1 MKRVVVIG
9 GGAAGLMAA
18 VIAGR
23 EGAKVTLLE
32 KMNYVGKK
40 MGITGKG
47 RCNITNACDMS
58 DFIKNTP
65 GNGKFLY
72 GAYERFTN
80 EDLLQLLHDAGLETK
95 VERGGRVF
103 PASDSALDVRNT
115 FMKLMKHYGVDVHLE
130 EPVKKLLVDDG
141 VVTGVVTDKETYH
154 ADAVV
159 IATGGKS
166 YPATGSTGD
175 GYMLAAQV
183 GHKITDIRPSLVP
196 IVTEE
201 SWVKDLMGL
210 SLRNVELSVVAK
222 NKVQAKM
229 FGEMMFTHFGITGPI
244 VLSLSHT
251 VGKLMRKKNI
261 GTIGLDVNLK
271 PALSPE
277 TLDKRLQKDFDLY
290 SKKQLINGMKDL
302 LPSRLIPLIIELAGI
317 DPQKPINQISKEE
330 RQQIG
335 YMLQHMPLTVKG
347 LRPVEEAIVTA
358 GGISLKEFNPKT
370 MESKL
375 VKGLY
380 GAGEVLDIDA
390 FTGGYNLQAAFSTGY
405 VAAMHITHPE
415 AF

>member
-1 MKRVVVIG
+1 MKRVVIIG

-23 EGAKVTLLE
+23 EGAQVTLLE
-32 KMNYVGKK
+32 KMNYLGKK

-47 RCNITNACDMS
+47 RCNVTNAAPMS
-58 DFIKNTP
+58 EFIKNTP

-72 GAYERFTN
+72 GAYERFSN
-80 EDLLQLLHDAGLETK
+80 QDLLQLLNEAGLETK

-115 FMKLMKHYGVDVHLE
+115 FMKLLRSYGVDVHLE
-130 EPVKKLLVDDG
+130 EGAQEIIVEEGRVAAVKTKKG
-141 VVTGVVTDKETYH
+141 TYP
-154 ADAVV
+154 AEAVL

-166 YPATGSTGD
+166 YPATGSSGD
-175 GYMLAAQV
+175 GYDLAGRL
-183 GHKITDIRPSLVP
+183 GHKVTDIRPSLVP

-201 SWVKDLMGL
+201 VWVKDLMGL

-261 GTIGLDVNLK
+261 GTIGLDINLK
-271 PALSPE
+271 PALSVE
-277 TLDKRLQKDFDLY
+277 KLDKRLQKDFELY
-290 SKKQLINGMKDL
+290 SKKQLINGLKDL
-302 LPSRLIPLIIELAGI
+302 LPQRLIPLVIQLAGL
-317 DPQKPINQISKEE
+317 DPHKPINQISKAE
-330 RQQIG
+330 RDSLVYI
-335 YMLQHMPLTVKG
+335 LQHLPLTVKG

-358 GGISLKEFNPKT
+358 GGLSLKEFNPKT

-375 VKGLY
+375 VPGLY

-405 VAAMHITHPE
+405 VAAMHMTHPE

>member
-175 GYMLAAQV
+175 GYILAAQV

-229 FGEMMFTHFGITGPI
+229 FGEMMFTHYGITGPI

-261 GTIGLDVNLK
+261 GTIGLDINLK

>member
-1 MKRVVVIG
+1 MKRVVIIG

-23 EGAKVTLLE
+23 EGAQVTLLE
-32 KMNYVGKK
+32 KMNYLGKK

-47 RCNITNACDMS
+47 RCNVTNAAPMS
-58 DFIKNTP
+58 EFIKNTP

-72 GAYERFTN
+72 GAYERFSN
-80 EDLLQLLHDAGLETK
+80 QDLLQLLNEAGLETK

-115 FMKLMKHYGVDVHLE
+115 FMKLLKSYGVDVHLE
-130 EPVKKLLVDDG
+130 EGAQEIIVEDGRVVAVKTKN
-141 VVTGVVTDKETYH
+141 EIYP
-154 ADAVV
+154 ADAVL

-175 GYMLAAQV
+175 GYNLANKL
-183 GHKITDIRPSLVP
+183 GHKVTDIRPSLVP

-201 SWVKDLMGL
+201 VWVKDLMGL

-261 GTIGLDVNLK
+261 GSIGLDINLK
-271 PALSPE
+271 PALSVE
-277 TLDKRLQKDFDLY
+277 QLDKRIQKDFELY
-290 SKKQLINGMKDL
+290 SKKQLINGLKDL
-302 LPSRLIPLIIELAGI
+302 LPQRLIPLVIQLAGL
-317 DPQKPINQISKEE
+317 DPHKPINQISKAE
-330 RQQIG
+330 RDSLVYI
-335 YMLQHMPLTVKG
+335 LQHLPLTVKG

-358 GGISLKEFNPKT
+358 GGLSLKEFNPKT

-375 VKGLY
+375 VLGLY

-405 VAAMHITHPE
+405 VAAMHMTHPE